1 VFLHAV
7 KPGPAS
13 RSYGLAVAQLAGIPR
28 EVLIE
33 ARRTLATLEADQSA
47 MGTGA
52 SLDVSAQRDL
62 DLVDP
67 VVDPLA
73 DAVLSALR
81 NIDPDTLTP
90 RDALA
95 RVYDLKKMLR

>member
-1 VFLHAV
+1 
-7 KPGPAS
+7 
-13 RSYGLAVAQLAGIPR
+13 
-28 EVLIE
+28 
-33 ARRTLATLEADQSA
+33 
-47 MGTGA
+47 
-52 SLDVSAQRDL
+52 L